1 MGGYGVDVSEDAEL
15 SGRGSDS
22 GGLGGGGAR

>member
-1 MGGYGVDVSEDAEL
+1 MRGGGVDVSESADL
-15 SGRGSDS
+15 SGGGDS